1 MKMKNKGIIIF
12 GGTGDLAYR
21 KLFPALYNLHCLGLL
36 PEDYKIV
43 GVGRKDYSKEDYV
56 EIIKKWTSEFSR
68 LKYRDEDFFE
78 FSKRIIYYQMDM
90 TKVAQYRD
98 LLADLDYA
106 NGRTESG
113 WTYYYAVPPKIFGFI
128 TDGIRLAG
136 CPLSGAK
143 VIIEKPFGDTMDAAE
158 YIYKNLKQCFSQEN
172 IFFIDHYLGKEMI
185 INIMTLRFANAIFGG
200 VWNKDFIEK
209 VEINAFEEVGV
220 GTRGGYYDKSG
231 AMVDMVQNHLFQ
243 ILSIVAMERPAD
255 NSSEA
260 IKAAQTKLFKEL
272 KDIED
277 PHKID
282 QLLVM
287 GQYKGYLE
295 EDKIDPESTT
305 ETYVALKLAIENDRW
320 RGVPFYLRTG
330 KKMAQKKS
338 EVVITFKSTT
348 EGAQPNK
355 LIIEIQPDE
364 GVKLDFNIKKPGTE
378 NTIEKVDMDFC
389 QSCVLENRQNTPE
402 AYERLLMAA
411 MDEDRSL
418 FSQWNQIEICW
429 KYINRIME
437 IYHRFSDKVHVYEP
451 GQDGPINNF

>member
-1 MKMKNKGIIIF
+1 M
-12 GGTGDLAYR
+12 
-21 KLFPALYNLHCLGLL
+21 
-36 PEDYKIV
+36 
-43 GVGRKDYSKEDYV
+43 
-56 EIIKKWTSEFSR
+56 
-68 LKYRDEDFFE
+68 
-78 FSKRIIYYQMDM
+78 
-90 TKVAQYRD
+90 
-98 LLADLDYA
+98 
-106 NGRTESG
+106 
-113 WTYYYAVPPKIFGFI
+113 
-128 TDGIRLAG
+128 
-136 CPLSGAK
+136 
-143 VIIEKPFGDTMDAAE
+143 
-158 YIYKNLKQCFSQEN
+158 
-172 IFFIDHYLGKEMI
+172 
-185 INIMTLRFANAIFGG
+185 
-200 VWNKDFIEK
+200 
-209 VEINAFEEVGV
+209 
-220 GTRGGYYDKSG
+220 
-231 AMVDMVQNHLFQ
+231 
-243 ILSIVAMERPAD
+243 AMERPAD

-348 EGAQPNK
+348 EGAKSNK